1 MTKLALGVAAML
13 LVSSS
18 AFAGSDHFN
27 AGSGSQPVANV
38 DSTATASIPYTA
50 HHKRVA
56 TTMATSPSPAPA
68 QSGADDFGP
77 PVLGMGG

>member
-13 LVSSS
+13 LASSS

-27 AGSGSQPVANV
+27 AGPGSQPVANV
-38 DSTATASIPYTA
+38 DSTATASIPYTVG
-50 HHKRVA
+50 HKKVA
-56 TTMATSPSPAPA
+56 TRPTSSSSPAPA